1 MYDFP
6 PINYAQR
13 LTNTELIADHKL
25 SIIYVTVKLKSI
37 NLVIIMKVMIIK
49 HVLFLSLQ
57 QVKQKCEK
65 YAAELLQLV
74 QDMFIFLHK
83 KS

>member
-6 PINYAQR
+6 PINYAQI

-49 HVLFLSLQ
+49 HVLFLSL
-57 QVKQKCEK
+57 
-65 YAAELLQLV
+65 
-74 QDMFIFLHK
+74 
-83 KS
+83 